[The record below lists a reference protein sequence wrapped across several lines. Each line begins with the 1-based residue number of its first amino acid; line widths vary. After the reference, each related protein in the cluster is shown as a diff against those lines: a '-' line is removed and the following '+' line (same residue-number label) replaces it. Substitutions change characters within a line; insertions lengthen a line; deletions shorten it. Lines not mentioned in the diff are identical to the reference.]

1 MPDARISTGADVLNA
16 TLSEIANQNERGAAI
31 IGAALVEKYLALAIS
46 GRLVNLAEMD
56 KNDLFD
62 GAGPLAT
69 FAAKIRIGF
78 AMGVFGPNIR
88 NDLKIV
94 DDIRNGFVH
103 AAGSL
108 AFESDE
114 IAVQCAQLSSSLR
127 FTGTPRDD
135 ADPRTRYLA
144 TVEFL
149 VSALV
154 GACLTKQDMRPK
166 PLGLLQF

>member
-1 MPDARISTGADVLNA
+1 VPDARLQTGADVLNA
-16 TLSEIANQNERGAAI
+16 TLSEIANQNERGAAV
-31 IGAALVEKYLALAIS
+31 IGAALVEKYLTLAIT
-46 GRLVNLAEMD
+46 GRFVDLAETD
-56 KNDLFD
+56 RNELFD
-62 GAGPLAT
+62 GCGPLAT
-69 FAAKIRIGF
+69 FAAKIRVGF

-94 DDIRNGFVH
+94 DEIRRDFAH
-103 AAGSL
+103 ADEPL
-108 AFESDE
+108 AFDSDE
-114 IAVQCAQLSSSLR
+114 VALQCAQLSSSMR
-127 FTGTPRDD
+127 FTGVPRAD

-154 GACLTKQDMRPK
+154 GSCLAKRDMRPK